1 MKRLRRIMSAE
12 STTKQDQLA
21 EMISQLDDDFSYA
34 LSGLE
39 KLSRSGNTDIESGIA
54 IATELSGNI
63 QDIIAQISD
72 LFTGSYSADVEES
85 TNINADTVK
94 KKNGKWVNRGDTGE
108 EHGEFSTKK
117 EADAQRKAMYA
128 RGFKG

>member
-1 MKRLRRIMSAE
+1 MSAE
-12 STTKQDQLA
+12 STTKQDQLS
-21 EMISQLDDDFSYA
+21 EMISQLDDDFEYA

-39 KLSRSGNTDIESGIA
+39 KLSRSGNADIESGIA

-72 LFTGSYSADVEES
+72 LFTESYSVEES
-85 TNINADTVK
+85 TNISADTVK

-108 EHGEFSTKK
+108 EHGEFRTKK

>member
-1 MKRLRRIMSAE
+1 MKRLRRILSAE
-12 STTKQDQLA
+12 STTKQDQLE
-21 EMISQLDDDFSYA
+21 EMIGQIESDFDYA

-39 KLSRSGNTDIESGIA
+39 KLSRSGNADIESGIA

-72 LFTGSYSADVEES
+72 LFADEKYPVEES

-94 KKNGKWVNRGDTGE
+94 RKNGKWVNRGDTGE
-108 EHGEFSTKK
+108 EHGEFRTKK

-128 RGFKG
+128 KGFRG

>member
-12 STTKQDQLA
+12 STTKQDQLS
-21 EMISQLDDDFSYA
+21 EMISQLDDDFEYA

-39 KLSRSGNTDIESGIA
+39 KLSRSSNADIESGIA
-54 IATELSGNI
+54 IATELSGSI

-108 EHGEFSTKK
+108 EHGEFRTKK

>member
-1 MKRLRRIMSAE
+1 MSAE
-12 STTKQDQLA
+12 STTKQDQLE
-21 EMISQLDDDFSYA
+21 EMIGQIKSDFDYA

-39 KLSRSGNTDIESGIA
+39 KLSRSGNADIESGIA
-54 IATELSGNI
+54 IATELSGSI

-108 EHGEFSTKK
+108 EHGEFRTKK

-128 RGFKG
+128 KGFQG

>member
-1 MKRLRRIMSAE
+1 MSAE
-12 STTKQDQLA
+12 STTKQDQLS
-21 EMISQLDDDFSYA
+21 EMISQLDDDFEYA

-39 KLSRSGNTDIESGIA
+39 KLSRSSNADIESGIA
-54 IATELSGNI
+54 IATELSGSI

-108 EHGEFSTKK
+108 EHGEFRTKK